1 MFNEYPLCFTCTD
14 ERCTRNKTK
23 LYHDTLTSLHKT
35 LSEIIDENTVGHLY
49 SLTQEEAFEL
59 DVNLRTMLGI
69 ITGVLN
75 ETSEEHNWFRN
86 KF

>member
-14 ERCTRNKTK
+14 EKCTRNKTK
-23 LYHDTLTSLHKT
+23 LYYDTLTLLHEK
-35 LSEIIDENTVGHLY
+35 LSKIINEDKGGYLY
-49 SLTQEEAFEL
+49 FFSQEDAVEL
-59 DVNLRTMLGI
+59 DVNLRTMLKI

>member
-23 LYHDTLTSLHKT
+23 LYYDTLTSLREI
-35 LSEIIDENTVGHLY
+35 LSEIISEDKVAYLC
-49 SLTQEEAFEL
+49 SLRQEDSVNL
-59 DVNLRTMLGI
+59 DVKLRTMLGI

-75 ETSEEHNWFRN
+75 ETSEEHN
-86 KF
+86 

>member
-14 ERCTRNKTK
+14 EKCTRNKTK
-23 LYHDTLTSLHKT
+23 LYYDTLTLLHEK
-35 LSEIIDENTVGHLY
+35 LSEIINEDKVGHLH
-49 SLTQEEAFEL
+49 SLRQEDMVEL
-59 DVNLRTMLGI
+59 DVNLRTMLEI